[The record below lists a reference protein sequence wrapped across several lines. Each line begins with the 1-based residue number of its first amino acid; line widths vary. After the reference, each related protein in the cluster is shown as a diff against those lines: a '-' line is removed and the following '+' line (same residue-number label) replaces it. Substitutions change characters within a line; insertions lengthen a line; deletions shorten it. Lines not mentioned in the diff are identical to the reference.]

1 MPHDGSA
8 CATALKPL
16 IDSANQNECCS
27 ATARSN
33 CACTAGLHEVGKL
46 TLPRRSGACAPARRV
61 EAPSQAP
68 RITIPVPTASVRVL
82 TMTTSVRRA
91 YHSRACG
98 AHKGGRAP
106 PATADAAERRGGGGP
121 RDPRF
126 WGSAGPRAIHGAP
139 VQAPP
144 VLALR

>member
-1 MPHDGSA
+1 ERRDGRDVILLALGLGAGGLGARDGRGAFLQPAGDRRPRQRVAEERDGGAQWAMPHDGSA

-82 TMTTSVRRA
+82 TMT
-91 YHSRACG
+91 
-98 AHKGGRAP
+98 
-106 PATADAAERRGGGGP
+106 
-121 RDPRF
+121 
-126 WGSAGPRAIHGAP
+126 
-139 VQAPP
+139 
-144 VLALR
+144 